1 MRPESTLN
9 QLKTSLPAGR
19 LPSSFGVYYKNTLV
33 ALCHALE
40 DHILQTA
47 AGKGST
53 EPADIH
59 SPLVLVTFQQG
70 KWYLQ
75 EADRYL
81 DIAAK
86 SRHVAIAAVADSG
99 FRSHP
104 TGERDNVSLVDLDPS
119 DPWAE
124 EWNLIILAPSY
135 SAMVLCH
142 ELEEREYWQGMQP
155 ARDVER
161 KFYGLW
167 TFERDLVEKAAEISA
182 QRLQPYDS
190 NLAARLSSEIANIG
204 TCSDCPPADL
214 SGVVSRIVT
223 YLQSSQEQ
231 LVATQRQT
239 RELWD
244 LEGQAKRL
252 NRNITANKLQAF
264 LRMAQRVDER
274 DPFNSA
280 ASSQVSAL
288 SETLGQILDLST
300 IQLRRLRLAGLL
312 FRIGL
317 SEAPSEV
324 FTLKAEELDERSP
337 TFWRDRGSIG
347 AQLMSSMPELKPVV
361 TIVNHQLEH
370 WNGSGR
376 PDGLQGGEIPLE
388 SRILGLVAFFQDL
401 TQPRGD
407 RAALSPND
415 ALAECEKLSDSR
427 FDPAIVTALTTVVRL
442 AEVGML
448 QLPQQPS
455 QIPTVWLEEAV
466 EGSIKS
472 EIAR

>member
-1 MRPESTLN
+1 M
-9 QLKTSLPAGR
+9 
-19 LPSSFGVYYKNTLV
+19 
-33 ALCHALE
+33 
-40 DHILQTA
+40 
-47 AGKGST
+47 
-53 EPADIH
+53 
-59 SPLVLVTFQQG
+59 
-70 KWYLQ
+70 Q
-75 EADRYL
+75 EADRYGEL
-81 DIAAK
+81 AQK
-86 SRHVAIAAVADSG
+86 SRHVAIAAVSDSG
-99 FRSHP
+99 FHTHD
-104 TGERDNVSLVDLDPS
+104 TGGLDNVSLVDIDPS
-119 DPWAE
+119 DSWVE

-142 ELEEREYWQGMQP
+142 ELEQGEYWEGMQP
-155 ARDVER
+155 TRDVER

-167 TFERDLVEKAAEISA
+167 TFERDLVSAAAEISISKIESYDGELG
-182 QRLQPYDS
+182 QRLRAQM
-190 NLAARLSSEIANIG
+190 AEIG
-204 TCSDCPPADL
+204 TCVDCPPADL

-231 LVATQRQT
+231 LVATHRQT

-274 DPFNSA
+274 DSFNPM
-280 ASSQVSAL
+280 ASLQVSAL
-288 SETLGQILDLST
+288 SETLGQILDIST

-324 FTLKAEELDERSP
+324 FTLPAEELDQRSP
-337 TFWRDRGSIG
+337 TFWRDRGTIG
-347 AQLMSSMPELKPVV
+347 AQLLASMPELKPVIN
-361 TIVNHQLEH
+361 IVNHQLEY

-388 SRILGLVAFFQDL
+388 SRILGLVGFFQEL
-401 TQPRGD
+401 TQPRGE
-407 RAALSPND
+407 RPALSLSE
-415 ALAECEKLSDSR
+415 ALETCEKLSDSR
-427 FDPAIVTALTTVVRL
+427 FDPALVTALTSLVRL

-466 EGSIKS
+466 GQTES
-472 EIAR
+472 EVAQ

>member
-9 QLKTSLPAGR
+9 QLKATLPAGR

-40 DHILQTA
+40 DHILQMA
-47 AGKGST
+47 AGEGNT
-53 EPADIH
+53 ETSETN

-81 DIAAK
+81 DIAAQ

-99 FRSHP
+99 FHSHP
-104 TGERDNVSLVDLDPS
+104 TGEKANVSLVDLDPS
-119 DPWAE
+119 DSWVE

-142 ELEEREYWQGMQP
+142 ELENSEYWEGMQP

-167 TFERDLVEKAAEISA
+167 TFERDLVVRAAEISID
-182 QRLQPYDS
+182 RIQPYNRD
-190 NLAARLSSEIANIG
+190 LAARLTSELASIS

-274 DPFNSA
+274 DPFNPV
-280 ASSQVSAL
+280 ASLQVSAL
-288 SETLGQILDLST
+288 SETLGQILDIST

-324 FTLKAEELDERSP
+324 FSLTAAELDERSP

-347 AQLMSSMPELKPVV
+347 AQLLSSMPELKPVIA
-361 TIVNHQLEH
+361 IVNHQLEH

-388 SRILGLVAFFQDL
+388 SRILGLAAFFQNL

-407 RAALSPND
+407 RVALSPSE
-415 ALAECEKLSDSR
+415 ALSECEKLSDSR
-427 FDPAIVTALTTVVRL
+427 FDPALVTALTTVVRL

-448 QLPQQPS
+448 QMPQQPS
-455 QIPTVWLEEAV
+455 QIPTVWLEETV
-466 EGSIKS
+466 EGPLKS
-472 EIAR
+472 EVAQ